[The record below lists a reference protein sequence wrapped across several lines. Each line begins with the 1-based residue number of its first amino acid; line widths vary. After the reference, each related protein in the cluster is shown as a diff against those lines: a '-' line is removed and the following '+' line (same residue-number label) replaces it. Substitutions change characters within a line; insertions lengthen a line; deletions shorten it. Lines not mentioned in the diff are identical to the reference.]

1 MKLETKIKALGLTIM
16 ISAAMPICV
25 GLTLIATD
33 LGWLYTSE
41 SDLFWHTLLTVF
53 AIVTAY
59 FLAVTCN
66 ILNQIIDAAA
76 PDASESPLSSTYK
89 ELL

>member
-1 MKLETKIKALGLTIM
+1 MKLETKIKALGLMIM
-16 ISAAMPICV
+16 MSAAMPICV

-41 SDLFWHTLLTVF
+41 SDLFWHCLLTFF

-59 FLAVTCN
+59 FLAATCDVVHQ
-66 ILNQIIDAAA
+66 ILNAAA
-76 PDASESPLSSTYK
+76 PEASESPLSSTYK